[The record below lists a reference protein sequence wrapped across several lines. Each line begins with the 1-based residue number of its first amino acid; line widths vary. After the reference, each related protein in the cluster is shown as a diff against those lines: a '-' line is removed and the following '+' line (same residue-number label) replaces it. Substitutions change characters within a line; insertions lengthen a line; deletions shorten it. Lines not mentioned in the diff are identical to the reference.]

1 VGREYPNRTC
11 NQTPMTR
18 HCSCRQRQYQGT
30 RNKHCSARRHKSRRK
45 GEGAIEGGQ
54 TRRPVREIKRLWKV
68 EARVMPSVIDALGTI
83 PRGLEENLRKL
94 GKMIK
99 VELIEKVALLGTA
112 RILRKVL
119 EHG

>member
-1 VGREYPNRTC
+1 
-11 NQTPMTR
+11 
-18 HCSCRQRQYQGT
+18 
-30 RNKHCSARRHKSRRK
+30 
-45 GEGAIEGGQ
+45 
-54 TRRPVREIKRLWKV
+54 
-68 EARVMPSVIDALGTI
+68 MPSVIDALGTI